1 VKSTLRQVA
10 GNIPLMVLALILA
23 VLAWIVAAEE
33 EDPITERRFP
43 QSIPVASSEL
53 PEGMVIIGN
62 FNGRVQVTVRAPQSV
77 WTSLAVEDFV
87 ATVVLLGL
95 DAGVHQVPVQV
106 TLNEERSRVVS
117 IAPEYVT
124 LELEQ
129 EMEAVV
135 PVRVQVEGKPTLG
148 YLRRTPLIVP
158 PETTVRGPRTYVR
171 QVIEA
176 YAEVSVEKANADIE
190 GEFQLRPQ
198 DVAGQLIP
206 HVTLVPD
213 AVSVRIPVELSGRYR
228 PLVVKVTLGGGE
240 ITPGYRITYISVDPP
255 SVTVFGAPDVISALP
270 GFIETEPI
278 DVTGAQ
284 SDIVVQPA
292 LVVPPN
298 VAVVMSEQP
307 MVTVAIE
314 PIESSQTVVITPELQ
329 GLQPGYTAT
338 VSPET
343 VQVILDGPLP
353 LLDELK
359 PKDVRVVL
367 DLFDLPRGAHQIE
380 PQIVVPEGLTAQS
393 ILPATVQVETFVEGS
408 RTVVITP
415 ELQTLEPGFTATVYP
430 ESVAFVL
437 GGPLPL
443 VEAVADGD
451 VRVVLDVTGLSQ
463 GAHHVRPEVIVPE
476 GLRVQSAMTATVRV
490 EIFAGSV
497 VTPTEEQGP

>member
-10 GNIPLMVLALILA
+10 SHIPLMMLALILA

-33 EDPITERRFP
+33 EDPIIERTYP
-43 QSIPVASSEL
+43 QSVPVALSTL

-62 FNGRVQVTVRAPQSV
+62 LNERVRVMVRAPQSV
-77 WTSLAVEDFV
+77 WISLSVEDFV
-87 ATVVLLGL
+87 ATVDLVGLG
-95 DAGVHQVPVQV
+95 AGVHQVPVQV

-117 IAPEYVT
+117 FAPEYVA

-148 YLRRTPLIVP
+148 YLRRTPLIVSS
-158 PETTVRGPRTYVR
+158 ETTVSGPRTYVE
-171 QVIEA
+171 QVVEA
-176 YAEVSVEKANADIE
+176 YTEVSVEEANADIE
-190 GEFQLRPQ
+190 GEFQLQPQ
-198 DVAGQLIP
+198 DAAGRVVP

-213 AVSVRIPVELSGRYR
+213 VVSVRIPVELSGRYR
-228 PLVVKVTLGGGE
+228 PLVVKVTLGRGD
-240 ITPGYRITYISVDPP
+240 IAPGYRITHISVDPP
-255 SVTVFGAPDVISALP
+255 SVTVFGAPDVIPALP

-278 DVTGAQ
+278 DVAGAQ
-284 SDIVVQPA
+284 SDIIVQPA
-292 LVVPPN
+292 LVTPPN
-298 VAVVMSEQP
+298 VAVVMGEQP
-307 MVTVAIE
+307 MVTIGIE
-314 PIESSQTVVITPELQ
+314 AIESSQTVVITPELQ

-367 DLFDLPRGAHQIE
+367 DLFDLPRGVHQIE
-380 PQIVVPEGLTAQS
+380 PQVVVPEGLTAQT
-393 ILPATVQVETFVEGS
+393 ILPATIQVETFIEGS

-415 ELQTLEPGFTATVYP
+415 QLQSLEPGFTATVSP
-430 ESVAFVL
+430 GSVAFVL
-437 GGPLPL
+437 SGPLPL

-451 VRVVLDVTGLSQ
+451 VRVVLDLAGLSL
-463 GAHHVRPEVIVPE
+463 GAHQVRPQVIVPE
-476 GLRVQSAMTATVRV
+476 GLGAQSALTATMQV
-490 EIFAGSV
+490 EILVGSV
-497 VTPTEEQGP
+497 VTPTGE